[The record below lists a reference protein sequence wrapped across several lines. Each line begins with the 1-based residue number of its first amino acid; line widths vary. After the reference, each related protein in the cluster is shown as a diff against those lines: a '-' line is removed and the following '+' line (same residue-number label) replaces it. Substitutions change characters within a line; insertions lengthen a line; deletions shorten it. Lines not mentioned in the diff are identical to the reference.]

1 MENKTLFRTKDSMI
15 AGVCGGIA
23 EYFGMDK
30 SLVRII
36 FVLLVLAG
44 FSGILLYLIMW
55 LVVPIEKSGI
65 I

>member
-1 MENKTLFRTKDSMI
+1 MEQKTLFRTKDSMI

-30 SLVRII
+30 SVVRII

-44 FSGILLYLIMW
+44 FSGLLVYLIMW
-55 LVVPIEKSGI
+55 LVVPLEK
-65 I
+65 

>member
-1 MENKTLFRTKDSMI
+1 MEQKTLFRTKDSMI

-55 LVVPIEKSGI
+55 LVVPVEK
-65 I
+65 

>member
-55 LVVPIEKSGI
+55 LVVPIEK
-65 I
+65 

>member
-44 FSGILLYLIMW
+44 LSGILLYLIMW
-55 LVVPIEKSGI
+55 LVVPVEK
-65 I
+65 